1 MSLDEKTDVIK
12 GDEVEDS
19 PSTIPI
25 SAGSLDGELL
35 GCDKRPSA
43 ERKLV
48 RMLDMRLLPTIIL
61 ISIMNYIDVRL
72 SCSLISHALSTYIAN
87 VTLFPLMKPVHV
99 PSQRLALTA
108 ARLKGLEQ
116 DLGLSGD
123 EYSASATI
131 LHVSWQIAALHRYS
145 IRDRTRHS
153 LCLLHPCEHPLQH
166 GEPHP

>member
-1 MSLDEKTDVIK
+1 MSLDEKAVVIK
-12 GDEVEDS
+12 YDEVEDS

-72 SCSLISHALSTYIAN
+72 FCSLQLTQSQST
-87 VTLFPLMKPVHV
+87 LLMPRSFH
-99 PSQRLALTA
+99 
-108 ARLKGLEQ
+108 
-116 DLGLSGD
+116 
-123 EYSASATI
+123 
-131 LHVSWQIAALHRYS
+131 
-145 IRDRTRHS
+145 
-153 LCLLHPCEHPLQH
+153 C
-166 GEPHP
+166 